1 MLGPHATA
9 GFLAVGLT
17 DALLSAARNVRQ
29 TAQDNHDDAVLNAWD
44 GALATA
50 RGSADEMTRVA
61 IAAIEYIGK
70 LELEVATLRRAIK
83 YRDEALA
90 AARQ

>member
-17 DALLSAARNVRQ
+17 DALFSAAWNVAE
-29 TAQDNHDDAVLNAWD
+29 TAQSNRDAAVLGAWS
-44 GALATA
+44 GALASA
-50 RGSADEMTRVA
+50 RGSADRMTEVA
-61 IAAIEYIGK
+61 IAAIQ
-70 LELEVATLRRAIK
+70 LVAELEQENAILRRAIQ

-90 AARQ
+90 ARQ

>member
-17 DALLSAARNVRQ
+17 DALFSAARNVRAN
-29 TAQDNHDDAVLNAWD
+29 AQRQQDEAVLGAWS
-44 GALATA
+44 GALASA
-50 RGSADEMTRVA
+50 RGSADQMTEVA
-61 IAAIEYIGK
+61 IAAIGYIAE
-70 LELEVATLRRAIK
+70 LEQEVATLRRAIR

-90 AARQ
+90 ARQ